1 MVKGTSR
8 QVIVVQGPEEK
19 LFEQA
24 IFILKDKALG
34 DGITDEELMK
44 EAKAAIRGENLP
56 AGGKKFYLYGA
67 AWAAGGALGTALL
80 WLLTAVF

>member
-24 IFILKDKALG
+24 IFILKDKAVAQ
-34 DGITDEELMK
+34 GITEEQLMK
-44 EAKAAIRGENLP
+44 EAKAAIRGGEVQ
-56 AGGKKFYLYGA
+56 GKRLHLYGA
-67 AWAAGGALGTALL
+67 MWAAGGAMATGLA
-80 WLLTAVF
+80 WLLTVLL